1 MGFQGVVQP
10 KMAELPPKKQ
20 RALKKQGV
28 RIIERNFACR
38 TGEIDIIAEEKGCI
52 CFVEVKYRTRRGQGS
67 ALEAVN
73 AVKMKKISRTA
84 AYWLLKNRKP
94 EDTACRFDVIGIEP
108 EGITL
113 IRNAFD
119 YCY

>member
-1 MGFQGVVQP
+1 
-10 KMAELPPKKQ
+10 MAINKRTVGAEYEDM
-20 RALKKQGV
+20 AAEYLKKQGF

-38 TGEIDIIAEEKGCI
+38 TGEIDLIAEENDCI
-52 CFVEVKYRTRRGQGS
+52 SFVEVKYRTRKGQGS
-67 ALEAVN
+67 PLEAVTGLKQRKN
-73 AVKMKKISRTA
+73 SRTA

-94 EDTACRFDVIGIEP
+94 EDTACRFDVVGIEP

>member
-1 MGFQGVVQP
+1 
-10 KMAELPPKKQ
+10 MAINKRTVGAEYEDM
-20 RALKKQGV
+20 AAEYLKKQGV